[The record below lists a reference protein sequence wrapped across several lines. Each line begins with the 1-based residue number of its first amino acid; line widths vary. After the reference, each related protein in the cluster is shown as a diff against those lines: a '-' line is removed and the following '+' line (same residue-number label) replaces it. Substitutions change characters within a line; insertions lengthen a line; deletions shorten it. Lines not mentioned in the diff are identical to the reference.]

1 MVPNACAAHQPPLPS
16 RGALGLHSG
25 RCDGSQGRQ
34 PVGVTFAFP
43 VSPAGIW
50 FLLSLSLHITVIS
63 GLMPLK
69 SPFYCLPRCNE
80 ERSKPKCKR
89 LHCIWPRSAAV
100 QGGTLQREARRCAGW
115 GWGRLCRA
123 GCCSVRRASCISGL
137 RPPRAPLP

>member
-1 MVPNACAAHQPPLPS
+1 MHHRSFRRPEENPPAVPNACAAHQPPLPS

-25 RCDGSQGRQ
+25 RRDGSQGRQ

-80 ERSKPKCKR
+80 ERSRPPSVRGCTAFG
-89 LHCIWPRSAAV
+89 HAQP
-100 QGGTLQREARRCAGW
+100 
-115 GWGRLCRA
+115 LCR
-123 GCCSVRRASCISGL
+123 GGPCSVRLGAVRGGGGGGSAQ
-137 RPPRAPLP
+137 PDAAA